1 MKKYTFKNPHLL
13 SFFFLQRPILKG
25 ENRNLQSELGIDH
38 DAEVEGLNKSLKD
51 KQAALEA
58 LEKSKSR
65 DNMII
70 KFRE

>member
-1 MKKYTFKNPHLL
+1 MAKMTERVDKVEKLL
-13 SFFFLQRPILKG
+13 TA
-25 ENRNLQSELGIDH
+25 NLETLDIQSRQH

-51 KQAALEA
+51 KQTALEA